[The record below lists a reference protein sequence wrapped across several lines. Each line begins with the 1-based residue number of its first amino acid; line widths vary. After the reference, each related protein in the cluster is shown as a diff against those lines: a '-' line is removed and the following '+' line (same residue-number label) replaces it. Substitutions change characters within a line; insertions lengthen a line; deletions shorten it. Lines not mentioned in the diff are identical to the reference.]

1 LKRALGPLIC
11 WKAAS
16 AALVTVAL
24 LAPPCC
30 LQGQSL
36 KVRRRAGSQHG
47 FLALRNAAGA
57 VIASGEVNAV
67 PFGDRMKVRV
77 VFRFRDGSLDDDT
90 TFYSQRETLRLMS
103 DRHVQRGPSFPKPS
117 DVLIDMRRQQVSV
130 RDLSKGDTAAK
141 TEQMDL
147 PPDLA
152 NGILFALLE
161 NLPPSAANIEVP
173 FLSPGPK
180 PRMVKLVIAQAGE
193 EPFKAGG
200 RTYKALKYD
209 LKVNLGGLAGIVAPM
224 IGKEPADTFVW
235 ISESGVPAILR
246 IDGPLY
252 AEGPVWS
259 IQLASP
265 VW

>member
-16 AALVTVAL
+16 AALVAVAL

-47 FLALRNAAGA
+47 FLALRNAAG
-57 VIASGEVNAV
+57 VIIASGELNAV
-67 PFGDRMKVRV
+67 AFGDRMKVRA
-77 VFRFRDGSLDDDT
+77 VFRFRDGSLDDET
-90 TFYSQRETLRLMS
+90 ALYTQRETLCLLS
-103 DRHVQRGPSFPKPS
+103 DRHIQRGPSFPNPS
-117 DVLIDMRRQQVSV
+117 DVLIDMRRQQVIV
-130 RDLSKGDTAAK
+130 RDLSKDNTAAK

-161 NLPPSAANIEVP
+161 NLPPSAAKIEVP

-193 EPFKAGG
+193 EPFRAAGQA
-200 RTYKALKYD
+200 YKALKYD
-209 LKVNLGGLAGIVAPM
+209 VKVNLGGLAGVVAPM
-224 IGKEPADTFVW
+224 VGKQPPDTFVW
-235 ISESGVPAILR
+235 ISESGVRAILR

-252 AEGPVWS
+252 TEGPVWS